1 MLWFAYKKHVRYA
14 KCELR
19 KRNRRSQPWSQETDS
34 CVLKPAAEVAASW
47 QQEVGNVFKL
57 CRSSACYCGLR
68 VRLQLWFWMKRLA
81 SRGCSASAAI
91 CSAGNGLRWRAGS
104 LPPKKTTVLWG
115 AMAWGG
121 VCLAE
126 LQLHWQ
132 QRCLQ
137 GRPGYRWVQL
147 RLPVEDQRDAL
158 GGPRY

>member
-1 MLWFAYKKHVRYA
+1 M
-14 KCELR
+14 
-19 KRNRRSQPWSQETDS
+19 
-34 CVLKPAAEVAASW
+34 AASW

-121 VCLAE
+121 SAWQSCSCIGSSVVSRAALDIAGYSSGCPSRTKGMPWEALDTRCKPFHSDPSPRRE
-126 LQLHWQ
+126 LQ
-132 QRCLQ
+132 
-137 GRPGYRWVQL
+137 
-147 RLPVEDQRDAL
+147 E
-158 GGPRY
+158 